1 MAEIPFEALLV
12 GLEATAGTA
21 VAPTHYLPLTGTLNP
36 AVERYRPDEARG
48 TLVEAYR
55 SRIVRQW
62 GEWSGEGPLETYLL
76 PVLLNMVATGN
87 MTSQPTTPS
96 GATNARLWEFV
107 PTITSNDLKTATL
120 YWGDR
125 NAQMFRG
132 AFATVDE
139 LTITAD
145 ASGTDGSSI
154 SVSGHTQFPG
164 YATFSVTGI
173 TKANPGVVT
182 TSAAHGLT
190 AGQKVR
196 LIDVGGMTEVNDLI
210 FTVASPSG
218 STFSLASIDTTAYTT
233 YTSGGTVEVV
243 SPAFPSILSAP
254 LISGSAM
261 QMWLDTGAS
270 AVGTTEITG
279 RLISAE
285 HVIPVNYGYKYL
297 AVGPTGSKT
306 YTRTGRGKRSM
317 TTRVTLELTDLEQ
330 YKLFLD
336 GTVAKLRIRH
346 NGDLIE
352 TGFYHY
358 VEADVYGPM
367 TFTDWGELEGTN
379 RTLTLEVVSQYDA
392 TLGADW
398 RVAVQNDRVTL

>member
-218 STFSLASIDTTAYTT
+218 STFSLASINTTAYTT

-398 RVAVQNDRVTL
+398 RVAVQNDRATL

>member
-1 MAEIPFEALLV
+1 MAEIPFEALLIA
-12 GLEATAGTA
+12 LETTAGTA
-21 VAPTHYLPLTGTLNP
+21 VEPTHYLPLTGTLNP

-55 SRIVRQW
+55 SKIVRQW

-87 MTSQPTTPS
+87 MTSQPTTPG
-96 GATNARLWEFV
+96 GATNSRLWTFT
-107 PTITSNDLKTATL
+107 PAITTNDLKTATIF
-120 YWGDR
+120 WGDR

-132 AFATVDE
+132 TFATVDE

-164 YATFSVTGI
+164 YGTFTVTGI
-173 TKANPGVVT
+173 SKADPGVVT
-182 TSAAHGLT
+182 TSAAHGLL
-190 AGQKVR
+190 AGAKVR
-196 LIDVGGMTEVNDLI
+196 LIDVGGMTEVNDTI

-218 STFSLASIDTTAYTT
+218 SNFSLSGVNTTSYTT

-243 SPAFPSILSAP
+243 APVFPSILTAP
-254 LISGSAM
+254 LISGAGM
-261 QMWLDTGAS
+261 QMWLDTGTDGI
-270 AVGTTEITG
+270 GTTEIAG

-306 YTRTGRGKRSM
+306 YTRVGRGKRSA

-330 YKLFLD
+330 YKLFVE
-336 GTVAKLRIRH
+336 GSTVKLRIRH

-352 TGFYHY
+352 SGFYHH
-358 VEADVYGPM
+358 VTVDTYGPM
-367 TFTDWGELEGTN
+367 TFTDWGALENTN
-379 RTLTLEVVSQYDA
+379 RTITLEVQSQYDA

-398 RVAVQNDRVTL
+398 SIAVQNDRATL

>member
-1 MAEIPFEALLV
+1 
-12 GLEATAGTA
+12 
-21 VAPTHYLPLTGTLNP
+21 
-36 AVERYRPDEARG
+36 
-48 TLVEAYR
+48 
-55 SRIVRQW
+55 
-62 GEWSGEGPLETYLL
+62 
-76 PVLLNMVATGN
+76 MVATGN

-96 GATNARLWEFV
+96 GATNARLWTFT

-164 YATFSVTGI
+164 YATFSVTDI

-218 STFSLASIDTTAYTT
+218 STFSLAGINTTAYTT

-243 SPAFPSILSAP
+243 APVFPSILSAP

-261 QMWLDTGAS
+261 QMWLDTGAD
-270 AVGTTEITG
+270 AIGTTEITG

-306 YTRTGRGKRSM
+306 YTRVGRGKRVA

-330 YKLFLD
+330 YKLFVD
-336 GTVAKLRIRH
+336 GTVVKLRIRH

-358 VEADVYGPM
+358 VEVDTYGPM

-379 RTLTLEVVSQYDA
+379 RTLTLEVQSQYDA

-398 RVAVQNDRVTL
+398 SVAVQNDRATL

>member
-76 PVLLNMVATGN
+76 PVLLNMAATGN
-87 MTSQPTTPS
+87 MTGQPTTPD
-96 GATNARLWEFV
+96 GATNARLWTFT
-107 PTITSNDLKTATL
+107 PTITANDLKTATL

-132 AFATVDE
+132 TYATVDE

-164 YATFSVTGI
+164 YGTYTVTGI
-173 TKANPGVVT
+173 SKANPGVVT
-182 TSAAHGLT
+182 TSAAHGLV
-190 AGQKVR
+190 AGAKVR
-196 LIDVGGMTEVNDLI
+196 LIDVGGMIEVNDLV
-210 FTVASPSG
+210 FTVATPSG
-218 STFSLASIDTTAYTT
+218 SNFSLAGVNTTAYTT
-233 YTSGGTVEVV
+233 YTSGGTVEVIA
-243 SPAFPSILSAP
+243 PTFPSILSAP

-270 AVGTTEITG
+270 AIGTTEITG

-285 HVIPVNYGYKYL
+285 HVIPTAYGYKYL

-330 YKLFLD
+330 YQLFVD
-336 GTVAKLRIRH
+336 GTVVKLRIRH

-358 VEADVYGPM
+358 VEVDSYGPL
-367 TFTDWGELEGTN
+367 TFTDWGELESVN
-379 RTLTLEVVSQYDA
+379 RVLTLEVQTQYDA

-398 RVAVQNDRVTL
+398 SVKVQNDRATL